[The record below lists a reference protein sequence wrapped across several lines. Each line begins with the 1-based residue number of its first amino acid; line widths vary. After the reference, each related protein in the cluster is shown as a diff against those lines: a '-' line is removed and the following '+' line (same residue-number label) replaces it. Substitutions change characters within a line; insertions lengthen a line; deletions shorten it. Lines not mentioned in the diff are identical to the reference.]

1 MQDLDNNLLTGS
13 KKALNILSTKMNLKT
28 TFIKLSTIMGL
39 PYLFTK
45 SSKCN
50 FVAW

>member
-1 MQDLDNNLLTGS
+1 MQDLYNHLSTES
-13 KKALNILSTKMNLKT
+13 KKRLEYIKHKNEFEK